1 MLKELRIGE
10 DYNKQIDNLKL
21 DLKQIIDDIKYDEN
35 GKIIC
40 EKNNLIENVNTVSEE
55 VRLN

>member
-1 MLKELRIGE
+1 MKELRIGD
-10 DYNKQIDNLKL
+10 DYNKQINNLKL
-21 DLKQIIDDIKYDEN
+21 DLKQIIEDIKYDEN

>member
-1 MLKELRIGE
+1 MKELRIGD
-10 DYNKQIDNLKL
+10 DYNKQINNLKL
-21 DLKQIIDDIKYDEN
+21 DLKQIIEDIRNDEN

>member
-1 MLKELRIGE
+1 MKELRIGD
-10 DYNKQIDNLKL
+10 DYNKQINNLRL
-21 DLKQIIDDIKYDEN
+21 DLKQIIEDIKYDEN

>member
-1 MLKELRIGE
+1 MKELRIGD
-10 DYNKQIDNLKL
+10 DYNKEINNLKL
-21 DLKQIIDDIKYDEN
+21 DLKQIIEDIKYDEN

>member
-1 MLKELRIGE
+1 LKELRIGD
-10 DYNKQIDNLKL
+10 DYNKQINNLKL
-21 DLKQIIDDIKYDEN
+21 DLKQIIEDIKYDEN

>member
-1 MLKELRIGE
+1 LKELRIGE

>member
-1 MLKELRIGE
+1 MGE
-10 DYNKQIDNLKL
+10 DYNKQIENLKL
-21 DLKQIIDDIKYDEN
+21 DLKQLIDDIKSDEN

-40 EKNNLIENVNTVSEE
+40 EKSNLIENVNTVSEE